1 MNITSPKDNADIDEL
16 DLFDMLDEDFDED
29 E

>member
-1 MNITSPKDNADIDEL
+1 MNITSPKDNADINEL
-16 DLFDMLDEDFDED
+16 DLFDMLDEEFDED